1 MKKIII
7 TAIVCILIGLAGGW
21 FFFHTSAT
29 TTQETAA
36 ERKILYYR
44 DPMNPLITSPVPKKS
59 SDGMDFTAVYTEE
72 SAGAKSKKVAYYQ
85 DPMHPWYTSD
95 KPGKAPDCGM
105 DLVPVYEGDSE
116 VKGIKIDPAIVQNM
130 GTKTEIISNQKLS
143 KTIRTT
149 GKIDYDETK
158 VYAVNAKFMGWVE
171 KLHIDYSGQNVHKG
185 EPLMDIYS
193 PELVTTQ
200 QEYLQAIRYQA
211 QLAGSARAE
220 VKKGADD
227 LVQSA
232 RRRLLFWDIPESEI
246 VALEQQGIPK
256 KTMTINSPVNGVVIE
271 KMVLPGQNIMPGM
284 TLYKI
289 ADLSTLWI
297 LADIYEYELPW
308 VKVNQK
314 AEIELSYLPGKTFN
328 GTVTYIYPYLSAET
342 RTARVRIQI
351 GNTAGLELKPEMFVT
366 VKLISPLSVDA
377 VTVPEQAVIRSGE
390 RNIIVISLGNG
401 YFEPREVKLGL
412 TADGY
417 TQILA
422 GAHAGEV
429 VVTSSQFL
437 IDSESNLKA
446 AISSMRGHE
455 NMARPQAVMEP
466 TDSTKEKNSA
476 GMEPVGKNQK
486 QIIYTCVMHP
496 QIRTNEP
503 GDCPLC
509 GMKLVP
515 VETDSGSTG
524 TKHVH

>member
-1 MKKIII
+1 
-7 TAIVCILIGLAGGW
+7 
-21 FFFHTSAT
+21 
-29 TTQETAA
+29 
-36 ERKILYYR
+36 
-44 DPMNPLITSPVPKKS
+44 
-59 SDGMDFTAVYTEE
+59 
-72 SAGAKSKKVAYYQ
+72 
-85 DPMHPWYTSD
+85 
-95 KPGKAPDCGM
+95 
-105 DLVPVYEGDSE
+105 
-116 VKGIKIDPAIVQNM
+116 
-130 GTKTEIISNQKLS
+130 
-143 KTIRTT
+143 
-149 GKIDYDETK
+149 
-158 VYAVNAKFMGWVE
+158 
-171 KLHIDYSGQNVHKG
+171 
-185 EPLMDIYS
+185 
-193 PELVTTQ
+193 
-200 QEYLQAIRYQA
+200 
-211 QLAGSARAE
+211 
-220 VKKGADD
+220 

-246 VALEQQGIPK
+246 IALEKQGVPK
-256 KTMTINSPVNGVVIE
+256 KTMTLNSPANGIVIE

-289 ADLSTLWI
+289 ADLSTVWI
-297 LADIYEYELPW
+297 LADIFEYELPW
-308 VKVNQK
+308 VKVKQQ
-314 AEIELSYLPGKTFN
+314 AEIELSYLPGKSFN
-328 GTVTYIYPYLSAET
+328 GTVTYISPYLSAET

-351 GNTAGLELKPEMFVT
+351 GNTSGLELKPEMFVT
-366 VKLISPLSVDA
+366 VKLLSALSVAA
-377 VTVPEQAVIRSGE
+377 VTVPDQAVIRSGE

-417 TQILA
+417 TQIIA

-455 NMARPQAVMEP
+455 DMVMPQPVMESA
-466 TDSTKEKNSA
+466 DSTKETNTDEKKTSKLKSI
-476 GMEPVGKNQK
+476 GESQK

-496 QIRTNEP
+496 QIRTDEP